1 MPDPAVAPNG
11 HLPAAST
18 PPATG
23 ALDVKPPSSS
33 NSSSKNSSKKGSN
46 NARSQAAKKQPLHQL
61 YTLPAPI
68 RTFPL
73 PSFYP
78 NNPLSLF
85 HVLYAW
91 LRQTVAPP
99 PREPAVVHK
108 GIWSPETRSV
118 HIVDQQAIRALWEQ
132 GFFGKGIYS
141 RSEPNWLRREQS
153 RRGEHA
159 GHVAENFTAQR
170 RRERNQMKWE
180 RARKEQE
187 AIQRTRMQEAW
198 VAPVGPMELL
208 ALPNSALEL
217 GELFASSV
225 AAGMA
230 SSEVALEASHVSQV
244 NDGTVRP
251 QTPVVDSTSSSPPD
265 ASLPKLQKS
274 VRFSPKVE
282 ATTFE
287 PLEPPSPGAGSHVN
301 GQAPHAN
308 GGLFAAASKPEGE
321 QEATTA
327 TTTQAQDSKSP
338 GDVLPRKGGKPAND
352 IKDIEHLQLAP
363 EEALYLSFAMGV
375 LEVVHPK
382 TGQPIPPRQQFAMYR
397 ELSAGP
403 RIAPAVKL
411 DNSPAGAGPG
421 SAPPS
426 SSLVSSLRP
435 DDPFLLHY
443 ATYHHFRS
451 LGWVVRPGIK
461 FGVDWLL
468 YHRGPVFSHAE
479 FAVLVLPAYTHPWWT
494 SAEAQAEAAESATG
508 AGGKGPMAQRRSW
521 HWLHCANR
529 VQAKA
534 LKTLVLVYV
543 DVPPPRRRSCKTQTA
558 LGRDHEGKGEEEGG
572 DDSIADVLSRYKIR
586 EFMVKRW
593 LSNRNRD

>member
-1 MPDPAVAPNG
+1 MSDSTAATAALTPNG
-11 HLPAAST
+11 HGHGDGDGNGHPSVASSS
-18 PPATG
+18 PPAVTTATPDGAHEVKTAEKNTNTSTG
-23 ALDVKPPSSS
+23 NKS
-33 NSSSKNSSKKGSN
+33 NKNMRKASK
-46 NARSQAAKKQPLHQL
+46 QQQL
-61 YTLPAPI
+61 QIYNLPAPI

-91 LRQTVAPP
+91 LRQTIAPP
-99 PREPAVVHK
+99 PREPATVHK
-108 GIWSPETRSV
+108 GVWSAATRSV
-118 HIVDQQAIRALWEQ
+118 HIVEQQAIRALWEQ

-141 RSEPNWLRREQS
+141 RSEPNWLKREQA
-153 RRGEHA
+153 RRGERA
-159 GHVAENFTAQR
+159 GHVAETFTAQR
-170 RRERNQMKWE
+170 RKERNQMKWE

-187 AIQRTRMQEAW
+187 AIQRTRAQEAW

-208 ALPNSALEL
+208 ALPNSVVTIDVPQE
-217 GELFASSV
+217 SS
-225 AAGMA
+225 
-230 SSEVALEASHVSQV
+230 
-244 NDGTVRP
+244 
-251 QTPVVDSTSSSPPD
+251 D
-265 ASLPKLQKS
+265 ASLDPKDDTIDSDRPTLSINVTVADGEGDLITKLPKS

-287 PLEPPSPGAGSHVN
+287 PLDPPSPGAGPYTN
-301 GQAPHAN
+301 GQAALKN
-308 GGLFAAASKPEGE
+308 GGLFE
-321 QEATTA
+321 
-327 TTTQAQDSKSP
+327 P
-338 GDVLPRKGGKPAND
+338 GPSADTNGKPVSSTMKSNNAKKAEPSPQASGPVDD

-363 EEALYLSFAMGV
+363 EEAFYLSFAMGV
-375 LEVVHPK
+375 LDIIDPA
-382 TGQPIPPRQQFAMYR
+382 TGEPISPRDQFRMYR
-397 ELSAGP
+397 EISANP
-403 RIAPAVKL
+403 RIAPSTKP
-411 DNSPAGAGPG
+411 S
-421 SAPPS
+421 SAPAS
-426 SSLVSSLRP
+426 SSLSPLRP
-435 DDPFLLHY
+435 NDPFLLQY

-479 FAVLVLPAYTHPWWT
+479 FAVLVLPAYTHAWWK
-494 SAEAQAEAAESATG
+494 SEAGQRARGGPEEEA
-508 AGGKGPMAQRRSW
+508 RRSW

-543 DVPPPRRRSCKTQTA
+543 DVPPPPTREADADASVA
-558 LGRDHEGKGEEEGG
+558 GVLGG
-572 DDSIADVLSRYKIR
+572 YKIR